1 MKLKTRSS
9 IFSSTLQYLL
19 PALVFTLSMQ
29 LLRVFISGLAWY
41 LRDTVGISTIS
52 LIPYAFGTFLLGFL
66 AAALRR
72 LAGSRNALWI
82 TAGGVAILR
91 LVEQLSANPA
101 LDFGLSIIGV
111 GLFLN
116 FLSIFI
122 GHLRMQGDRAAPRW
136 IYGLVLGLAFD
147 IALRG
152 VFGARDLNAVS
163 GVVPLVVVV
172 VIVVLIFWALW
183 REPKPDADIASD
195 AAWKHALPLMTIGP
209 YMVLQLLFFQS
220 QGWVEEV
227 AGLNAPLGFVIVML
241 GSLSATAG
249 IAWGFARPRSMHP
262 ILAFGIAIYLALV
275 VYYADQAGGMIVFA
289 ILIGQL
295 LMGWGWAV
303 VASVAKRADRPG
315 LWRTTVAVAGGM
327 VLFLALVFAYY
338 LAMDIAMPFPR
349 QVFPTAAAAL
359 LGLLLLFASIQTRSQ
374 TEVASWDLS
383 GISVAGVLA
392 IVPLAYWVLL
402 GSAPTPEQPS
412 GLPIKVM
419 SYNVHSGFSF
429 SGRQDLEAIAH
440 VIEDSGADIVALQE
454 VSRVRLMDG
463 SADMSTWLSQRLDM
477 PILFRGTEEP
487 IWGNAIL
494 SRYPVLESGWGELPL
509 AGTLIKRGYLW
520 ARIDVG
526 GPQPL
531 LVIVTHLHHHGP
543 DSLARQAQVP
553 VILRFWNGQGYSL
566 LLGDL
571 NAEPDSTEMKLIA
584 DVGLLDSWSDAGV
597 GPGFT
602 FSSGDPYQR
611 IDWIWHTEDLVA
623 VEVQVLQTQAS
634 DHLPVV
640 AILDIAP

>member
-1 MKLKTRSS
+1 MKLKAQSS
-9 IFSSTLQYLL
+9 IFSDILEYML

-41 LRDTVGISTIS
+41 LRDTVGISTLS
-52 LIPYAFGTFLLGFL
+52 LIPYAFGTFFLGFL

-72 LAGSRNALWI
+72 LVGSRNALWV
-82 TAGGVAILR
+82 TAGGVAVLR
-91 LVEQLSANPA
+91 LVEQLSVNPT
-101 LDFGLSIIGV
+101 LDLGLSIAGV

-116 FLSIFI
+116 FLSIFM
-122 GHLRMQGDRAAPRW
+122 GHVRMQGDRAARRW
-136 IYGLVLGLAFD
+136 VYGVILGLALD

-152 VFGARDLNAVS
+152 VFGARDLNTIS
-163 GVVPLVVVV
+163 GVIPLLIVA
-172 VIVVLIFWALW
+172 VIVVLVFWALW
-183 REPKPDADIASD
+183 REPKPGDGLASD
-195 AAWKHALPLMTIGP
+195 AAWKHALTLMAIGP
-209 YMVLQLLFFQS
+209 YLVLQMLFFQS

-227 AGLNAPLGFVIVML
+227 AGLSTPLGFVIVML
-241 GSLSATAG
+241 GSLAAAAG
-249 IAWGFARPRSMHP
+249 FSWGVSRQRMMHP
-262 ILAFGIAIYLALV
+262 FVAIGVAIYLTLAV
-275 VYYADQAGGMIVFA
+275 NNIDHPGGMIVIT

-303 VASVAKRADRPG
+303 VAGVARQAKGSG

-327 VLFLALVFAYY
+327 VLFLALVLAYY
-338 LAMDIAMPFPR
+338 IAMDMAMPFPR

-359 LGLLLLFASIQTRSQ
+359 LGLLIL
-374 TEVASWDLS
+374 VASLQARSHSEPATWDLS
-383 GISVAGVLA
+383 GISAAGVLT
-392 IVPLAYWVLL
+392 IVPLVYWVLL
-402 GSAPTPEQPS
+402 GSAPSPVQPS
-412 GLPIKVM
+412 GLPVKVM
-419 SYNVHSGFSF
+419 SYNLHAGFSYA
-429 SGRQDLEAIAH
+429 GLQDLESIAQ

-463 SADMSTWLSQRLDM
+463 SADMSAWLSQRLDM

-494 SRYPVLESGWGELPL
+494 SRYPVLDSGWGELPL

-531 LVIVTHLHHHGP
+531 LVIATHLHHIGA

-553 VILRFWNGQGYSL
+553 VLLRFWDGQGYSL

-571 NAEPDSTEMKLIA
+571 NATTGSIVMAPIA
-584 DVGLLDSWSDAGV
+584 VVGLLDSWSEAGV
-597 GPGFT
+597 GQGFT
-602 FSSGDPYQR
+602 FSAGDPFQR
-611 IDWIWHTEDLVA
+611 IDYIWHSDDLIA
-623 VEVQVLQTQAS
+623 VEAQVLQTLDS

-640 AILDIAP
+640 AILDLAP